1 MLVCIWNPPD
11 LIRKPPS
18 TSCEVWVFRAKLPEI
33 GRKKG
38 GGPKAGPDETLSST
52 VGVRKARAARPNTEN
67 ALLRRC
73 SAPTC
78 NAYCVSLLSSGK
90 ACAPQFWNES
100 QEGAMSSYRSLAL
113 RRIF

>member
-1 MLVCIWNPPD
+1 MLVCTWNPPD

-18 TSCEVWVFRAKLPEI
+18 MSCEVWVFSAKLPEI

-38 GGPKAGPDETLSST
+38 GGPKAGPDATRSST

-67 ALLRRC
+67 TLLKRC
-73 SAPTC
+73 STPTC

-90 ACAPQFWNES
+90 ACALQLKNIA
-100 QEGAMSSYRSLAL
+100 QEGAVSS
-113 RRIF
+113 